1 MDMKEKRKFIRKEVH
16 VPLAISRLKGVSASP
31 LGNALSA
38 NMSEGGVCFTAP
50 EFVSMSHRLV
60 FEIEL
65 PTLASP
71 VKTIARVAWIVKDP
85 EEGTFMIGSQFLEAS
100 KEDRELIKKYMDSVL
115 K

>member
-1 MDMKEKRKFIRKEVH
+1 MDREERRKFKRKEVH
-16 VPLAISRLKGVSASP
+16 VPLRISRLKGVSVSP
-31 LGNALSA
+31 LGDALSA
-38 NMSEGGVCFTAP
+38 NMSEGGVCFRAP

-71 VKTIARVAWIVKDP
+71 VRIIARVAWIAK
-85 EEGTFMIGSQFLEAS
+85 EGENGEFVIGSQFLEAS
-100 KEDRELIKKYMDSVL
+100 KEDRELVKKYMDSVL